1 MMSKGHSMTNDAAAV
16 TGRDR
21 FIQDVAEVMGVPA
34 AELSTDT
41 NLLDAGL
48 DSVRIMQLV
57 EKWRSEGHETVDP
70 MMLAGDPV
78 LESWLEVLC
87 P

>member
-1 MMSKGHSMTNDAAAV
+1 MTNESTTATD
-16 TGRDR
+16 RDR
-21 FIQDVAEVMGVPA
+21 FIRDVAEVMGVAPE
-34 AELSTDT
+34 ELATDT

-70 MMLAGDPV
+70 MLLAGDPV
-78 LESWLEVLC
+78 LDSWLEVLC

>member
-1 MMSKGHSMTNDAAAV
+1 MTNDGTTV
-16 TGRDR
+16 PDRDR
-21 FIQDVAEVMGVPA
+21 FIRDVAEVLGVPVE
-34 AELSTDT
+34 ELSTDT

-57 EKWRSEGHETVDP
+57 EKWRAEGHETVDP
-70 MMLAGDPV
+70 LMLAGDPV
-78 LESWLEVLC
+78 LESWLAELC

>member
-1 MMSKGHSMTNDAAAV
+1 MTNESTTAPD
-16 TGRDR
+16 RER
-21 FIQDVAEVMGVPA
+21 FIRDVAEVMGVAPE
-34 AELSTDT
+34 ELSTDT

-57 EKWRSEGHETVDP
+57 EKWRAEGHETVDP
-70 MMLAGDPV
+70 MLLAGDPV
-78 LESWLEVLC
+78 LDSWLEVLC

>member
-1 MMSKGHSMTNDAAAV
+1 MTNEPTAV
-16 TGRDR
+16 ADR
-21 FIQDVAEVMGVPA
+21 EHFIRDVADLLGMAPE
-34 AELSTDT
+34 ELSTDT

-70 MMLAGDPV
+70 LMLAGDPV

>member
-1 MMSKGHSMTNDAAAV
+1 MTKNGTAV
-16 TGRDR
+16 ADR
-21 FIQDVAEVMGVPA
+21 AHFIRDVADALGVAPE
-34 AELSTDT
+34 ELPTDT

-48 DSVRIMQLV
+48 DSIRIMQLV

-70 MMLAGDPV
+70 LMLAGDPV
-78 LESWLEVLC
+78 LDSWLEVLC

>member
-1 MMSKGHSMTNDAAAV
+1 MTNESTTV
-16 TGRDR
+16 TDRDR
-21 FIQDVAEVMGVPA
+21 FIRDVAEVMGVAPG
-34 AELSTDT
+34 ELSTDT

-70 MMLAGDPV
+70 MLLAGDPV
-78 LESWLEVLC
+78 LDSWLEVLC

>member
-1 MMSKGHSMTNDAAAV
+1 MTNDATAV
-16 TGRDR
+16 TDRDR
-21 FIQDVAEVMGVPA
+21 FIRDVAEVLGVPVE
-34 AELSTDT
+34 ELTTDM

-57 EKWRSEGHETVDP
+57 EKWRAEGHETVDP
-70 MMLAGDPV
+70 MLLAGDPV
-78 LESWLEVLC
+78 LESWLAVLC

>member
-1 MMSKGHSMTNDAAAV
+1 MTNEPVVGAD
-16 TGRDR
+16 RDH
-21 FIQDVAEVMGVPA
+21 FIRDVADLLGVAPE
-34 AELSTDT
+34 ELSTDT

-70 MMLAGDPV
+70 LMLAGDPV

>member
-1 MMSKGHSMTNDAAAV
+1 MTNDGTAV
-16 TGRDR
+16 ADRER
-21 FIQDVAEVMGVPA
+21 FIRDVADALGVTPE
-34 AELSTDT
+34 ELSTDT

-70 MMLAGDPV
+70 LLLAGDPV
-78 LESWLEVLC
+78 LDSWLAVLC